1 MKSNRRKTRQIQIGK
16 VGIGSDFP
24 VSVQSMTTTKT
35 KDVESTLSQIYEL
48 ATNGADIVR
57 VTCNEVEAATG
68 LVEITQRSPVPIVA
82 DVHFQYKLALAAID
96 AGVNGLRLNP
106 GNIRKEQQIKE
117 VAKEA
122 LSANIPIRIGVNGG
136 SLDKDL
142 LEKYGDATPEALV
155 ESALK
160 ELKYLEDVDFHDIK
174 ISVKHS
180 NVPLMIESYRLL
192 AEKVDYPL
200 HLGVTEAGPLPGGLI
215 KSTAGIGTLL
225 SEGIGDTIR
234 YSLTTDPVEEAK
246 SGRALLEYLGLRE
259 RNSLDLI
266 ACPSCGRAEVDVIK
280 VAEEAQDALNSEN
293 IPLQVAV
300 MGCVVNGPG
309 EARSAD
315 LGIAAGKNKGHLFIK
330 GEVVRVVNEK
340 EMVDALLSE
349 AKLII
354 EHGIDARL
362 AAADKNAAEIARK
375 DANDLINSQGDINNF
390 LERKKS
396 VVEISSNTDI
406 EN

>member
-1 MKSNRRKTRQIQIGK
+1 MW
-16 VGIGSDFP
+16 
-24 VSVQSMTTTKT
+24 
-35 KDVESTLSQIYEL
+35 
-48 ATNGADIVR
+48 
-57 VTCNEVEAATG
+57 
-68 LVEITQRSPVPIVA
+68 
-82 DVHFQYKLALAAID
+82 
-96 AGVNGLRLNP
+96 LN
-106 GNIRKEQQIKE
+106 N
-117 VAKEA
+117 
-122 LSANIPIRIGVNGG
+122 
-136 SLDKDL
+136 
-142 LEKYGDATPEALV
+142 
-155 ESALK
+155 
-160 ELKYLEDVDFHDIK
+160 
-174 ISVKHS
+174 
-180 NVPLMIESYRLL
+180 
-192 AEKVDYPL
+192 
-200 HLGVTEAGPLPGGLI
+200 
-215 KSTAGIGTLL
+215 
-225 SEGIGDTIR
+225 
-234 YSLTTDPVEEAK
+234 
-246 SGRALLEYLGLRE
+246 
-259 RNSLDLI
+259 
-266 ACPSCGRAEVDVIK
+266 
-280 VAEEAQDALNSEN
+280 EN

-354 EHGIDARL
+354 EQGIDARL